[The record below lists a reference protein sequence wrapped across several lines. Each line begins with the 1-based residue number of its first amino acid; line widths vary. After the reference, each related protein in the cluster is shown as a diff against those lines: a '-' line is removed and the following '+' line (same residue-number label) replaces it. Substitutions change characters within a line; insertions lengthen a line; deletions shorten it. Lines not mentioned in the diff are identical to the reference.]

1 MLPLQLQPESHIPL
15 YLQIRDQLR
24 AMVHSGELRPGDRIP
39 ASRELAQHL
48 RVHRTTVAN
57 AYAELESDGL
67 IQGHVGRG
75 TFIREE
81 PSFPG
86 HNGKTN
92 GFGNGSSAPAFAPP
106 ALSPANG
113 QVRWETLFAD
123 ERGEEA
129 LSRLTPTVPPGAIS
143 FIVARPAAEL
153 FPIEKL
159 SLCVQTALKNDG
171 PRILQLG
178 SSDGYA
184 PLKRVVAEML
194 KGEDIKA
201 RDDQIL
207 ITSGCQQALDLLSK
221 AFLRP
226 GDSVILENPTY
237 PGALAVFSAARVRC
251 LGVNVRTVSSD
262 SAGAGMD
269 LEALETTLV
278 QNRVKLIVVTP
289 DFQSP
294 TGTTMPVSAR
304 KRLLELATRH
314 QVPVVEDH
322 IYASLYFRGEPL
334 PSLKSLDRSGIVIH
348 IDSFSKVAFPGL
360 RVGWCVAPENVIER
374 LRLVKQYTDLH
385 TDQLAQATVAEF
397 VQQGHFEKHL
407 KAMRRVYARRL
418 EVLLASLKRYMPEGV
433 EWTQPQGGMCL
444 WVTLP
449 PGYDASELSV
459 HARERGVLFSPG
471 RYFYVQV
478 PRPNAFRLGFAG
490 VEEKKIARGI
500 EILGE
505 EMRMEMRRRQGGNG
519 RGSGRGNGRGYET
532 RMALV

>member
-1 MLPLQLQPESHIPL
+1 L
-15 YLQIRDQLR
+15 YVQIRDQLR

-48 RVHRTTVAN
+48 GVHRTTVAN

-75 TFIREE
+75 TFIR
-81 PSFPG
+81 
-86 HNGKTN
+86 NGGTNGGSNGRSN
-92 GFGNGSSAPAFAPP
+92 GFGSPLPAPSLVP
-106 ALSPANG
+106 ASGAQANG
-113 QVRWETLFAD
+113 PVRWETLFAD

-129 LSRLTPTVPPGAIS
+129 LSRLMPAVPPGAIS
-143 FIVARPAAEL
+143 FIVARPSAEH
-153 FPIEKL
+153 FPIDKL
-159 SLCVQTALKNDG
+159 SACAQAVLKRDG
-171 PRILQLG
+171 IHILQLG
-178 SSDGYA
+178 SSDGFA
-184 PLKRVVAEML
+184 PLKRAVADMIR
-194 KGEDIKA
+194 GEGIKA
-201 RDDQIL
+201 REDQIL
-207 ITSGCQQALDLLSK
+207 ITAGCQQALDLLCK

-226 GDSVILENPTY
+226 GDAVILENPTY

-251 LGVNVRTVSSD
+251 LGVNVRTVTTD
-262 SAGAGMD
+262 SEGAGID

-304 KRLLELATRH
+304 RRLLDLAARH
-314 QVPVVEDH
+314 QVPIVEDH
-322 IYASLYFRGEPL
+322 IYARLHFRNDPL
-334 PSLKSLDRSGIVIH
+334 PSLKALDRAGIVIH
-348 IDSFSKVAFPGL
+348 VDSFSKIAFPGL
-360 RVGWCVAPENVIER
+360 RAGWVVAPEKVIDR

-385 TDQLAQATVAEF
+385 TDQLTQATMAEF
-397 VQQGHFEKHL
+397 VQQGHLGKHL
-407 KAMRRVYARRL
+407 KLMRRVYSRRL
-418 EVLLASLKRYMPEGV
+418 SVLLDSLERHMPEGV
-433 EWTQPQGGMCL
+433 EWTRPEGGMCV

-449 PGYDASELSV
+449 PGFDASELSV

-490 VEEKKIARGI
+490 VDERKIARGI

-505 EMRMEMRRRQGGNG
+505 QLRLEMRQRHRGDGRRGENRV
-519 RGSGRGNGRGYET
+519 
-532 RMALV
+532 ALV